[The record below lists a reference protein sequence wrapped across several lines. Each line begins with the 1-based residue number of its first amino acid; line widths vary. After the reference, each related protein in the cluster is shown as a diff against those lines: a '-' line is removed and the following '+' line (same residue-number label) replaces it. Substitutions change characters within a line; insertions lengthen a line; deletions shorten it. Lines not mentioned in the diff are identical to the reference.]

1 MNPDPV
7 REALEKAW
15 NDLEIVFE
23 VKGEKRED
31 GLTATEVEALI
42 KQGNTEEV

>member
-15 NDLEIVFE
+15 NEIEVIFD

-31 GLTATEVEALI
+31 GLTAAEVEALM
-42 KQGNTEEV
+42 KQGDTEEV